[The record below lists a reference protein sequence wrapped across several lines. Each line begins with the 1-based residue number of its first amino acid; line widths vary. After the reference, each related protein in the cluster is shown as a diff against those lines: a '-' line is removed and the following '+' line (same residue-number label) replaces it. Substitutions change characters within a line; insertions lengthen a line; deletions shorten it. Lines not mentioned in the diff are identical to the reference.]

1 LLLGQYKLHGI
12 ARIAFLRSATTPERL
27 KMINC
32 WRVSALGFLISST
45 LTIVPASWAQQDAKA
60 ANPKSEPVQKAAV
73 PVQPLFATVN
83 GKAITQDE
91 FNSAYAGYLRQ
102 KFYHGEVPNEQLMQA
117 RKDVIDQLIN
127 RILFVAEI
135 EKRDIKPNSEDV
147 ERRVQAY
154 DQRYASN
161 PSWQKNREVMLPG
174 LREQLSTQS
183 RLNRLEQ
190 AVKDLPVPNAED
202 VKAYYLAKPE
212 LFTEPE
218 KLRLH
223 SILLAVDPSSSR
235 AVWDAALRE
244 AEGVVRRIRAGADF
258 GEQARLFSRDGSA
271 ERGGD
276 LGYLHLGML
285 PDNLQAKLN
294 EYKFGE
300 VNEPLEMLQGV
311 GIFRLDERVPP
322 KLQPFENVAVRAG
335 ELLLRD
341 RQEKAWTDLLAR
353 LRSEA
358 KIDIFDA
365 SGAPVTEKSA
375 VTK

>member
-1 LLLGQYKLHGI
+1 M
-12 ARIAFLRSATTPERL
+12 E
-27 KMINC
+27 
-32 WRVSALGFLISST
+32 
-45 LTIVPASWAQQDAKA
+45 
-60 ANPKSEPVQKAAV
+60 
-73 PVQPLFATVN
+73 
-83 GKAITQDE
+83 E
-91 FNSAYAGYLRQ
+91 FHSAYAGFLRQ
-102 KFYHGEVPNEQLMQA
+102 KFYHGEVPKDQLIQA
-117 RKDVIDQLIN
+117 RKDVTDQLIN

-135 EKRDIKPNSEDV
+135 EKRGIQPDSEDV
-147 ERRVQAY
+147 ERRLQAY
-154 DQRYASN
+154 EQRYANS
-161 PSWQKNREVMLPG
+161 PAWQKNREAMLPG
-174 LREQLSTQS
+174 LRQQLSTQS
-183 RLNRLEQ
+183 QLNRLEQ
-190 AVKDLPVPNAED
+190 SAKNVPAPTAEE
-202 VKAYYLAKPE
+202 VKAYYSSKPE

-244 AEGVVRRIRAGADF
+244 AEGIVRRIRTGADF
-258 GEQARLFSRDGSA
+258 GEQARLFSKDSSA

-276 LGYLHLGML
+276 MGYLHLGML
-285 PDNLQAKLN
+285 PDNLQAKIN

-300 VNEPLEMLQGV
+300 VSEPLEMLQGV

-341 RQEKAWTDLLAR
+341 RQEKAWTDLVAR

-358 KIDIFDA
+358 KVELLDPSVA
-365 SGAPVTEKSA
+365 AEEAKTA